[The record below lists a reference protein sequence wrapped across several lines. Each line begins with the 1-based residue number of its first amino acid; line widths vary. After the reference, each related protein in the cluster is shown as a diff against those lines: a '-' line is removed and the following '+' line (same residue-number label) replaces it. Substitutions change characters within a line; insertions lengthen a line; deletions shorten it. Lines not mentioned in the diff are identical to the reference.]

1 MNRISA
7 SSTSISHPIP
17 VSQLNE
23 ALHSADEAG
32 SSLHAVIDRLEA
44 RLETFLVPQ
53 APEGEKDSCGSVSP
67 PCAPVV
73 SKLKNQASSV
83 NRATSRIDSL
93 LSRLCS

>member
-1 MNRISA
+1 MNRFSTF
-7 SSTSISHPIP
+7 STSISHPIP
-17 VSQLNE
+17 ESQLNE
-23 ALHSADEAG
+23 ALYDADEAG

-44 RLETFLVPQ
+44 RLESFLVPQ
-53 APEGEKDSCGSVSP
+53 APEGEKDSYESASP

-73 SKLKNQASSV
+73 SKLQNQASAV

>member
-44 RLETFLVPQ
+44 RLESFLTPQ
-53 APEGEKDSCGSVSP
+53 APEGEKDSCGSVLP

-73 SKLKNQASSV
+73 SKLKNQTLAV
-83 NRATSRIDSL
+83 NHAANRIDSL

>member
-23 ALHSADEAG
+23 ALHGADDAG
-32 SSLHAVIDRLEA
+32 SSLHDVIDRLEA
-44 RLETFLVPQ
+44 RLESFLTPQ
-53 APEGEKDSCGSVSP
+53 APEEEKDSFSPVLP